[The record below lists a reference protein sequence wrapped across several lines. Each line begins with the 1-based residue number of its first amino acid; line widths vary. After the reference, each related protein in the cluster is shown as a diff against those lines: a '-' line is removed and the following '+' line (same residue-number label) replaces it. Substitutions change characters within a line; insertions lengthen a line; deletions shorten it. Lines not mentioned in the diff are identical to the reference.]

1 MQDFR
6 VGVWAWTLGAWAVLA
21 APMPTDQGRTTA
33 VTHGEVVLATHR
45 PLDDVDPAA
54 APTLWTQGTPMT
66 VVAAP
71 GERERVA
78 FIVYS
83 GGRRGTLDVQLP
95 ELASGVHLL
104 PATSAELRRVRRV
117 PVRTRVGGA
126 QTEVVGR
133 FAPRFTPHAIEAGRF
148 EELWLEIDVPI
159 DTPPGVYTG
168 TLEVRVGDALHR
180 RTVRLRVRD
189 MSLGGTGGKHLGMYY
204 HAFGRLSEPER
215 MRRELADMRAHG
227 VDALVLDVRPRFGWG
242 PDRVLMVDT
251 APIQTALTLARD
263 GGFRGTVVVDAGL
276 VPLARLLGHL
286 DVAYAGKDGAS
297 LDGDAAF
304 DEAAKRTLADIARTQ
319 DAFPELELLVMHVD
333 EIFEGGRMPLF
344 ERLAGH
350 ARDAGLRN
358 YATLSTV
365 DAEADAKRQRLDPVI
380 DVRGHHGYSFEWW
393 LVRGGTVADY
403 RRELRHSGDGAWFY
417 HNERG
422 TYFTGRWA
430 RLVNGLYLWASPFS
444 THVTWAY
451 QRFEQQPLDDRDGR
465 DHDFGMAFPDPDDP
479 AVLMPTRIWT
489 ALSEGHDDLRYL
501 AALETAIARWGP
513 RAPEASA
520 RAQAYLDGLRADIMR
535 IPVGVDAQRLID
547 KIGSPAEAPLLDA
560 LARRYDD
567 AALALFRMRIE
578 EHVHALQVAAG
589 STG

>member
-1 MQDFR
+1 MQDFC
-6 VGVWAWTLGAWAVLA
+6 VGLWAWTLGALALLAVPWPEDA
-21 APMPTDQGRTTA
+21 GRTTA
-33 VTHGEVVLATHR
+33 VTGGEVVLATHL

-54 APTLWTQGTPMT
+54 APTRWTQGTPMT
-66 VVAAP
+66 IVAAP

-78 FIVYS
+78 FVVYT
-83 GGRRGTLDVQLP
+83 GGQRGTLDVQLP
-95 ELASGVHLL
+95 ELASTAHVL
-104 PATSAELRRVRRV
+104 PATSAGLRRVRRV
-117 PVRTRVGGA
+117 PVRTHYRGK
-126 QTEVVGR
+126 QTKVVGR
-133 FAPRFTPHAIEAGRF
+133 FAPRFTPHAIGTARF
-148 EELWLEIDVPI
+148 EEIWLEIDVPS
-159 DTPPGVYTG
+159 DTPPGVYAG
-168 TLEVRVGDALHR
+168 TLEVRVGNALR
-180 RTVRLRVRD
+180 PRTVRLVVRD
-189 MSLGGTGGKHLGMYY
+189 MSLGGTGDKGLGMFY
-204 HAFGRLSEPER
+204 HAFARLSDPER
-215 MRRELADMRAHG
+215 MRRDLADMRAHG
-227 VDALVLDVRPRFGWG
+227 VDSLVLDVRPRFGWG
-242 PDRVLMVDT
+242 PSHVLMVDT
-251 APIQTALTLARD
+251 APITTALTLVRD

-304 DEAAKRTLADIARTQ
+304 EEAATRTLAEIARTQ
-319 DAFPELELLVMHVD
+319 EAFPELELLVMHVD

-365 DAEADAKRQRLDPVI
+365 DADADKKRQRLDPVI

-393 LVRGGTVADY
+393 LVRGGTVANY
-403 RRELRHSGDGAWFY
+403 QQELRRSGDAAWFY

-451 QRFEQQPLDDRDGR
+451 QAFEQQPLDDLDGR
-465 DHDFGMAFPDPDDP
+465 SHDFGMAFPDPDDP
-479 AVLMPTRIWT
+479 SALMPTRIWT

-520 RAQAYLDGLRADIMR
+520 RAQAYLDGLREDVMR
-535 IPVGVDAQRLID
+535 IPVGVDADRLMA

-567 AALALFRMRIE
+567 AALALVRTRIE
-578 EHVHALQVAAG
+578 EHIHSLEVAAG